1 MPKYIISCL
10 FENIVKTDDADEAKQ
25 FLIDD
30 VIFDMEHGH
39 DVINVE
45 EVED

>member
-10 FENIVKTDDADEAKQ
+10 FENIVKAENSNEAKQ

-30 VIFDMEHGH
+30 VIDA
-39 DVINVE
+39 E
-45 EVED
+45 EMGKNDNNEE

>member
-10 FENIVKTDDADEAKQ
+10 FENMVKAEN
-25 FLIDD
+25 

-39 DVINVE
+39 DVIDVKEIEDDNNE
-45 EVED
+45 EE

>member
-10 FENIVKTDDADEAKQ
+10 FENIVKADNADGAKQ

-30 VIFDMEHGH
+30 VIDAEK
-39 DVINVE
+39 IKEKE
-45 EVED
+45 E

>member
-10 FENIVKTDDADEAKQ
+10 FENIVKADDADEAKQ

-30 VIFDMEHGH
+30 EMTKDENTAICLANMSEW
-39 DVINVE
+39 
-45 EVED
+45 

>member
-10 FENIVKTDDADEAKQ
+10 FENMVKADNADEARQ

-30 VIFDMEHGH
+30 VINAEEMEK
-39 DVINVE
+39 DDNNE
-45 EVED
+45 EE

>member
-10 FENIVKTDDADEAKQ
+10 FENIVKADNVDKAKQ

-30 VIFDMEHGH
+30 AIDAEEMEKY
-39 DVINVE
+39 DNNE
-45 EVED
+45 EER

>member
-10 FENIVKTDDADEAKQ
+10 FGNMVKADDADEAKQ

-30 VIFDMEHGH
+30 VID
-39 DVINVE
+39 VE
-45 EVED
+45 EIEEDDNNEEE